1 MQAIY
6 MKLVSV
12 AVAMNSPIAIGAIII
27 LDKTMHA
34 FGICLGH

>member
-12 AVAMNSPIAIGAIII
+12 AVAMNSPLAIGAVMV
-27 LDKTMHA
+27 LDKAMHA